1 MKKVTKIISVLLAV
15 MVLSTSVV
23 FGIDS
28 KTTTVKYKGD
38 NYGEYTGYVKTK
50 KATMNRVKK
59 SKRAKLTKKTIG
71 ATFKKSGITFT
82 VNKIAKNA
90 FKGCKKLKTI
100 VFKGKVALTVAKG
113 AFSGCKTSKMTFKVT
128 KKMSK
133 ANFKKLK
140 KNLKKAGFKG
150 KIVRK

>member
-15 MVLSTSVV
+15 MILSTSVV

-28 KTTTVKYKGD
+28 KTKTVKFTGD
-38 NYGEYTGYVKTK
+38 NYGQYTCYVKTK
-50 KATMNRVKK
+50 KATLNRVSK
-59 SKRAKLTKKTIG
+59 SKRAKMKTKYIG
-71 ATFKKSGITFT
+71 ASFKKSGIKFT
-82 VNKIAKNA
+82 VSKIAKNA

-113 AFSGCKTSKMTFKVT
+113 AFSGLKTSKMTFKVT